1 MSLWRKALYYAM
13 EGSTAA
19 SALSGPQTYGWTQM
33 TNLKRD
39 PFEQNVGDIQQSAT
53 SLGGA
58 ITAPSTAYLYDWQML
73 PIGQLLWLRELE
85 TYRAFPLLQI
95 PASYNLDELE
105 KMVSAHANHS
115 HSD

>member
-1 MSLWRKALYYAM
+1 M
-13 EGSTAA
+13 EASTAA
-19 SALSGPQTYGWTQM
+19 GALKGVENYGWTQM

-39 PFEQNVGDIQQSAT
+39 PFEQNVGDIQKSAT

-73 PIGQLLWLRELE
+73 PIGQLLWMKELE
-85 TYRAFPLLQI
+85 TYRKFPPLQI
-95 PASYNLDELE
+95 PASYNLDEIE
-105 KMVSAHANHS
+105 KLISAHANHS